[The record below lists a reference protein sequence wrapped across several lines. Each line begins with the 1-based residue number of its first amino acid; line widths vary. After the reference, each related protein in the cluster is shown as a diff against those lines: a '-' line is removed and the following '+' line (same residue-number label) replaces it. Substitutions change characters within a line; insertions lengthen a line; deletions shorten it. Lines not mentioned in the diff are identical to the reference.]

1 MNKKTAMIIDIP
13 FNVAENPF
21 WPGFADQYDFA
32 KSKSQTKEWIDYRI
46 DIFMKYTALSLI
58 NQTNQDFKCLLR
70 YSKKTENLIFDA
82 LSRHPKLP
90 DNIVFTDD
98 GDKFIEEAID
108 GYKYIYHIRIDSDN
122 MFSKDYIENLH
133 KVDYCEEL
141 ECILCQKGYIYD
153 TNSDQLASMFHG
165 SPSFYALVYTVDDY
179 LVGFNHST
187 EPDHWGAASL
197 VNVKIDSPSYLVIVH
212 GQNMS
217 NDFQVILDYPYVETS
232 LVNIIE
238 KDKVLHEFGL
248 K

>member
-1 MNKKTAMIIDIP
+1 MNNKIAMIIDIP
-13 FNVAENPF
+13 FNVSENPF

-46 DIFMKYTALSLI
+46 DIFMKYTALSLK

-82 LSRHPKLP
+82 LSRYPKLP

-98 GDKFIEEAID
+98 GDKYIEEAIN
-108 GYKYIYHIRIDSDN
+108 GYGYIYHIRIDSDN
-122 MFSKDYIENLH
+122 MFSKDYIKTLYDVKYYEG
-133 KVDYCEEL
+133 L

-153 TNSDQLASMFHG
+153 TATDRLASMFHG
-165 SPSFYALVYTVDDY
+165 SPSFYALLYTVDDY
-179 LVGFNHST
+179 LVGFNYST
-187 EPDHWGAASL
+187 EPDHWGAANL
-197 VNVKIDSPSYLVIVH
+197 VNEKISSPSYLVIVH
-212 GQNMS
+212 GQNIS

-232 LVNIIE
+232 LVDTIE
-238 KDKVLHEFGL
+238 KDKVLNEFDL